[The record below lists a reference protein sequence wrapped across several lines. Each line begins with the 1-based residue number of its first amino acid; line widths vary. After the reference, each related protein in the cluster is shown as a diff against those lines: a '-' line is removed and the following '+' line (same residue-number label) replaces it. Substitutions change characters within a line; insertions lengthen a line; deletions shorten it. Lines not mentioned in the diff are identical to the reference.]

1 MKTLEGKISVIIP
14 AFNEEKRIEK
24 NLVEV
29 IKTFEDFG
37 CKYEIILFDDGSIDR
52 TYEIAKAL
60 SLKINP
66 GRLIVKRN
74 PYNFGKRRALKK
86 AFRYATGDYI
96 IWLDAD
102 MDLHPLQ
109 IQTFFDI
116 MRIDNADCVI
126 GSKFHP
132 NSVISYPFQRKIISL
147 AYYLLIRTLFNLPCH
162 DTQTGIKLFKSK
174 VLKEVFPRILVK
186 KFALD
191 LEVLVNIHHLGFKI
205 AEAPIILNSQR
216 RYSRIDLKSIYTTLW
231 DTLAVFYRMY
241 ILKYYDRIDYH
252 RRKNLGQEFRRMRP

>member
-1 MKTLEGKISVIIP
+1 MKTLEGKVSIIIP
-14 AFNEEKRIEK
+14 TFNEEKRIEK
-24 NLVEV
+24 SLLEV
-29 IKTFEDFG
+29 IKTFNDFG
-37 CKYEIILFDDGSIDR
+37 CKYEIILFDDGSIDK
-52 TYEIAKAL
+52 TYNIAKAF
-60 SLKINP
+60 SLKILKDI
-66 GRLIVKRN
+66 LIVKRN
-74 PYNFGKRRALKK
+74 LYNFGKGRALKK

-132 NSVISYPFQRKIISL
+132 NSVMSYPLQRRIISL
-147 AYYLLIRTLFNLPCH
+147 GYYFLIRTLFNLPCH

-174 VLKEVFPRILVK
+174 VLKEVFPRVLVK
-186 KFALD
+186 KFAFD

-205 AEAPIILNSQR
+205 AEAPVILNSQR
-216 RYSRIDLKSIYTTLW
+216 RYNRIGLKSIYTTLW